1 MKKDLTELVFIM
13 DESGSMGGLEKET
26 VGGFNSLIEKQKEV
40 KGECLVSTVFFSNN
54 SRVIH
59 DRVNLKDIKKMK
71 LNEYVPSGCTALIDA
86 LGGAIKHISNVHKYI
101 REEDVPEKTMFII
114 TTDGLENASNKYDS
128 KQVKEMVKEKKDKGW
143 EFIYLAAN
151 IDAIETAKDYGID
164 SNRAVN
170 FVNDS
175 KGTRIRNESIEKAV
189 KSYRINA
196 SVCEDWSKEANDD
209 YKKRG

>member
-13 DESGSMGGLEKET
+13 DESGSMGGLEKDT